1 MAETVLLPP
10 KAVIYATNFSSS
22 SENAGRYAALMA
34 SRFNTDLI
42 IAHAVMLSQ
51 AALELEASSGF
62 SVKSMQRRDIETA
75 LNETVQKFA
84 QKVACTRPILL
95 QGSPDEQIPR
105 LARENAPA
113 LIVLGTQARSRIDR
127 GLVGSEAER
136 ILRSADCPV
145 LTVGPNTPVLTD
157 NAAPIRRILYAT
169 DLSSAFARGAGYAAG
184 LAKTLN
190 AELEVLHVV
199 QHDDAQNAAKLRDAQ
214 QRLAQAMVG
223 LKASQAEIQ
232 GSPEGVVE
240 SGTAHLRI
248 LEHIQKSQIDLL
260 VLSVHHSSHLW
271 LESRLSGAFSIVAQ
285 AACPTITLVG

>member
-1 MAETVLLPP
+1 MSETVLLPP

-22 SENAGRYAALMA
+22 AENAGRYAALMA
-34 SRFNTDLI
+34 NLFNVDLI
-42 IAHAVMLSQ
+42 VAHAVMLSQ

-62 SVKSMQRRDIETA
+62 SVKSMQRRDIESA
-75 LNETVQKFA
+75 LNESVQKFG
-84 QKVACTRPILL
+84 QKVAHAVPVLL

-105 LARENAPA
+105 LAKEHAPA
-113 LIVLGTQARSRIDR
+113 LVVLGTQARSRIDR

-145 LTVGPNTPVLTD
+145 LTVGPNAPVLTE

-169 DLSSAFARGAGYAAG
+169 DLSPAFPRGASYATG
-184 LAKTLN
+184 LAKALN
-190 AELEVLHVV
+190 AELEVLHVM
-199 QHDDAQNAAKLRDAQ
+199 QSDEAKNATHLQQAQ
-214 QRLAQAMVG
+214 QRLAQALTG
-223 LKASQAEIQ
+223 LQATQAEIA
-232 GSPEGVVE
+232 GSPKGVVE

-248 LEHIQKSQIDLL
+248 LEYLQKSQIDLL

-271 LESRLSGAFSIVAQ
+271 LESRLSGAFSIVAN